1 MTNRGRFL
9 AATILLLLALPGVPA
24 GLASAPGVQA
34 TPAQKPGTQRPA
46 ARPAGLPP
54 LIDRELFF
62 GDPEIAGA
70 QISPDGRYVAFLKPY
85 KGARNIWV
93 KAAGEPFETARPL
106 TAETRRPIPAFF
118 WTRDS
123 RFILFVQD
131 RDGDENFNVY
141 AVAPDDRPAA
151 GADVPAPRRLTEAKG
166 VRAFIYAV
174 GRKDP
179 DLLFVGLNDRDPAW
193 HDLYRIRISTGER
206 TLLRRNTDR
215 IVGWTFDLEDRLR
228 LAERSAENGDTEI
241 LRVDEGGFTKVY
253 TCSVFES
260 CAPVRFHPD
269 GRRVYLATNRD
280 VELERLVLFD
290 PATGRE
296 ELVDADP
303 EGRVDL
309 GGALFSERTDALVGT
324 VYVDDRPRYV
334 WKDAAF
340 RTDYEFLRRRL
351 PGHDIAIGSSTADDR
366 LWMVTA
372 RSDTEP
378 GQVYLFDRASRRL
391 APQYRV
397 RERLPREHLAPMTP
411 IRYRS
416 SDGLEIP
423 AYLTLPKGV
432 EPRGLPLVVVPHG
445 GPWARDVWGYDPW
458 AQFLANRGY
467 AVLQPNFRGSTG
479 YGKRFLDAGN
489 DEWGGRMQ
497 DDITWGVR
505 HLIERGIADPRRV
518 GILGASYG
526 GYATL
531 AGLAF
536 TPDVYAAGVSIVGP
550 SNLLTLLESIPPY
563 WEAARKLFHERM
575 GDPTRPEERARL
587 ERQSPLN
594 SADKIRA
601 PLLVVQGAND
611 PRVKKRESD
620 QIVVA
625 LRDRG
630 FPVEYLV
637 APDEGHGFARP
648 VNNMAAFA
656 AAERFLAKHLGGRF
670 QESMP
675 PEVAERLKAIT
686 VDPRTVT
693 IERPVTPAA
702 APPRPV
708 APLVAGTSSF
718 RARIEAGGQQFEAAI
733 TTEIRDDGETWSI
746 TETLQTPMGPATD
759 SASLAKPTLVL
770 VRRAISQGPLSIVYT
785 VQGGKA
791 SGELKMGESARPIAV
806 DLGGE
811 LFADGAGA
819 GFAIATLPL
828 DDGFSAA
835 FWNLDVQSQKPK
847 AVALR
852 VAGRET
858 VTVPAGTFETV
869 KVELSSDDGSRVTY
883 WIARD
888 QRKPVKAVAVVPRMN
903 GATIT
908 SELTR

>member
-1 MTNRGRFL
+1 MRIDRRL
-9 AATILLLLALPGVPA
+9 RAAALLLLSLPAV
-24 GLASAPGVQA
+24 SAAQ
-34 TPAQKPGTQRPA
+34 TPPA
-46 ARPAGLPP
+46 AVQRLAPGLPP

-70 QISPDGRYVAFLKPY
+70 QISPDGRYVAFLKPF

-93 KAAGEPFETARPL
+93 KATTEPFDAARPL

-118 WTRDS
+118 WSRDGK
-123 RFILFVQD
+123 FILFIQD

-141 AVAPDDRPAA
+141 AVRPEDRPAP
-151 GADVPAPRRLTEAKG
+151 GADAPEPRRLTEAKG

-179 DLLFVGLNDRDPAW
+179 DVLFVGLNDRDPAW

-228 LAERSAENGDTEI
+228 LAVRSAENGDTEI
-241 LRVDEGGFTKVY
+241 LRVDEGGLAKMYSCNVL
-253 TCSVFES
+253 ES
-260 CAPVRFHPD
+260 CTPIRVHAD
-269 GRRVYLATNRD
+269 GRRVYLSTNRGEGVD
-280 VELERLVLFD
+280 LERLVLLD
-290 PATGRE
+290 PATGKE
-296 ELVDADP
+296 EVVDADP
-303 EGRVDL
+303 LGRVDL
-309 GGALFSERTDALVGT
+309 AGTLFSERTGELVAT

-334 WKDAAF
+334 WKDKAF
-340 RTDYEFLRRRL
+340 EADYEFLRREL
-351 PGHDIAIGSSTADDR
+351 PGRDVSVGSMTLDER

-372 RSDTEP
+372 RGDVEP
-378 GQVYLFDRASRRL
+378 GVVHLFDRASRRL
-391 APQYRV
+391 TLQYRL
-397 RERLPREHLAPMTP
+397 RERLPREHLAPMTA

-416 SDGLEIP
+416 VDGLEIP

-445 GPWARDVWGYDPW
+445 GPWARDVWGYNSW

-497 DDITWGVR
+497 DDITAGVR
-505 HLIERGIADPRRV
+505 HLVERGIADPRRV

-536 TPDVYAAGVSIVGP
+536 TPDLYAAGVSIVGP
-550 SNLLTLLESIPPY
+550 SNLLTLIESIPPY
-563 WEAARKLFHERM
+563 WEAARKLFYERM
-575 GDPTRPEERARL
+575 GDPTKPEERARL
-587 ERQSPLN
+587 ERQSPLH
-594 SADKIRA
+594 SAGRIRA
-601 PLLVVQGAND
+601 PLLVIQGAND

-675 PEVAERLKAIT
+675 PDVAERLEAIT
-686 VDPRTVT
+686 VDPRTVRV
-693 IERPVTPAA
+693 EPVATPPATA
-702 APPRPV
+702 PRPV
-708 APLVAGTSSF
+708 APLVPGTSSF
-718 RARIEAGGQQFEAAI
+718 KARIEAGGQQLEATV
-733 TTEIRDDGETWSI
+733 TTEIRDDGATWSI
-746 TETLQTPMGPATD
+746 SETLQTPMGPAVD

-770 VRRAISQGPLSIVYT
+770 VRRSISQGPLSIGFSVE
-785 VQGGKA
+785 GGRA
-791 SGELKMGESARPIAV
+791 VGELKMGGSAKPIAV

-819 GFAIATLPL
+819 GFVIAALPL
-828 DDGFSAA
+828 EEGFSATY
-835 FWNLDVQSQKPK
+835 WNLDVQSQKPK
-847 AVALR
+847 AVRLA
-852 VAGRET
+852 VVGREE
-858 VTVPAGTFETV
+858 VTVPAGTFAAV
-869 KVELSSDDGSRVTY
+869 KVEVSSPDDGSRVTY
-883 WIARD
+883 WIATDR
-888 QRKPVKAVAVVPRMN
+888 RKPVKAVAVVPRMG
-903 GATIT
+903 GATVT
-908 SELTR
+908 SELVR